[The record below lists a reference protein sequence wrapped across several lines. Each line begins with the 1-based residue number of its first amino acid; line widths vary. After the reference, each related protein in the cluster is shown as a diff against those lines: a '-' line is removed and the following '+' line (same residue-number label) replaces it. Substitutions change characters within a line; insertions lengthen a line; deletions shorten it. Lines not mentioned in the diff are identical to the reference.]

1 LKKYLT
7 RFNHPAIFWLIA
19 ISWTLLVII
28 VLLKPGDGVM
38 NHELSL
44 SSFLASFFSLLISR
58 RELSEAIGHV
68 ILFGVLTILWLR
80 VLMMYFPR
88 SRAIF
93 LAICI
98 AIVLALATEIGQYFV
113 NRGSLL
119 FDLLANIL
127 GVVIAFIGFG
137 YVTKSKFK

>member
-1 LKKYLT
+1 MIKYLT

-44 SSFLASFFSLLISR
+44 ASFYASFFSLSITR
-58 RELSEAIGHV
+58 KELSEAMGHV
-68 ILFGVLTILWLR
+68 FLFGILTLLWQRVLIMYLSRPSVIFLTIG
-80 VLMMYFPR
+80 
-88 SRAIF
+88 
-93 LAICI
+93 I

-119 FDLLANIL
+119 FDLMANIL
-127 GVVIAFIGFG
+127 GIAIATFGFI
-137 YVTKSKFK
+137 YVAKLKIK